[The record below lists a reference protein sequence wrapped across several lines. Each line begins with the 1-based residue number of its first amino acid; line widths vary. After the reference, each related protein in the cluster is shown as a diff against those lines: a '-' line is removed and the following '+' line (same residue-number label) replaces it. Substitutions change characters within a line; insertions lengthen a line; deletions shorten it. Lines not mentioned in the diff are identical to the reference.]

1 MKALSE
7 SFRLSPLKS
16 STSNALSNNNFLK
29 SRDEVVRFLLGKSI
43 CQKQANMDPDTG
55 RGGGEERGERATPKN
70 GANPVSGGG

>member
-29 SRDEVVRFLLGKSI
+29 SRDEVVRFLLEL
-43 CQKQANMDPDTG
+43 QKILGPQIYYGCLVTDN
-55 RGGGEERGERATPKN
+55 N
-70 GANPVSGGG
+70 FNQ